1 MKRNE
6 NKEAEDNIDYSSK
19 KKQKY
24 AFNGVLREPM
34 SDLERMMVSNPG
46 RGEATEEEVQEFY
59 AENRDT
65 AKVKK
70 KKY

>member
-6 NKEAEDNIDYSSK
+6 NKEVEDNIDYSSK

-34 SDLERMMVSNPG
+34 SDYERMITGNPG
-46 RGEATEEEVQEFY
+46 RGEATDEEVKEAQ
-59 AENRDT
+59 AETRDT
-65 AKVKK
+65 YKTNYSKK
-70 KKY
+70 